1 MKSALFAVG
10 AALAF
15 SEGVA
20 AWGDVGHEAVGY
32 VAMEFLAT
40 KAAAFVKKTVPSS
53 DSYSLGPIATWADT
67 VKYETAYEWSQPWH
81 FIDAM
86 GEWAA
91 RAAGL
96 GWAGLGWADGGG
108 LQMIRLVARAPSSS
122 RATAAAPGAY
132 VRIYHGA
139 HLIRDINSRDLATAI
154 ANYTSRLTDSSLSST
169 QIQQALYFITHFIG
183 DIGQPLHVENY
194 EYGGNDIDTVCAGE
208 STELHATWDT
218 GMIVQMV
225 GATYGGSTTAW
236 ADALVADIKT
246 GTYKADAAGWLSCS
260 STTEPLSRRRSVEDD
275 IGSVLAA
282 REAAATIKPLACPM
296 VWAQESNAY
305 DCSNVFDY
313 TKGDDLC
320 TGAYFDASIPIIN
333 QQIAKQGYRLAAWLN
348 VIFDGAVSLP

>member
-86 GEWAA
+86 DDP
-91 RAAGL
+91 L
-96 GWAGLGWADGGG
+96 GGSCS
-108 LQMIRLVARAPSSS
+108 V
-122 RATAAAPGAY
+122 
-132 VRIYHGA
+132 VE
-139 HLIRDINSRDLATAI
+139 SRDCGSTGCLSTAI